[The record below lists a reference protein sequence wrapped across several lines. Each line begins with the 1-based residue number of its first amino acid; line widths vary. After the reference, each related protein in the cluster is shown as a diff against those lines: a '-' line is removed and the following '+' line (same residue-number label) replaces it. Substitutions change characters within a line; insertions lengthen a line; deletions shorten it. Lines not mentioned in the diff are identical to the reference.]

1 MKVCVN
7 YSEILQFVRKKTNI
21 DLSRVAIHTHSND
34 TVNVSYQLSKWLPAV
49 AISLSVYSLSDNII
63 CFSYNCSPTLSL
75 MLEKFISFLQTKI
88 PKGIKID
95 IDNCNVLL
103 NLSDING
110 INQVLDDISID
121 SLKFDGEAVKISA
134 CLR

>member
-1 MKVCVN
+1 MERLDK
-7 YSEILQFVRKKTNI
+7 ILASQGT
-21 DLSRVAIHTHSND
+21 LSRRDVKEIVKKGRVSINGIVA
-34 TVNVSYQLSKWLPAV
+34 KK
-49 AISLSVYSLSDNII
+49 SD
-63 CFSYNCSPTLSL
+63 
-75 MLEKFISFLQTKI
+75 
-88 PKGIKID
+88 IKID